1 MLMMKPMANL
11 FHIFKGAFKIN
22 LSIHNFL
29 YHKISMNLVEKRSH
43 DLWEVLCGI
52 FNFMTNVGT
61 SVPEKI
67 ISNINTMTSKKADI

>member
-1 MLMMKPMANL
+1 MTKPTANL
-11 FHIFKGAFKIN
+11 FHIFKGALKIN

-29 YHKISMNLVEKRSH
+29 YHKISMNLVEKRNRG
-43 DLWEVLCGI
+43 LWEVLCGI
-52 FNFMTNVGT
+52 FNFMTNVVT

>member
-1 MLMMKPMANL
+1 MIKPTANL
-11 FHIFKGAFKIN
+11 FHIFKGALKIN

-29 YHKISMNLVEKRSH
+29 YYKINMNLVERRKR
-43 DLWEVLCGI
+43 DLWEVWCGI
-52 FNFMTNVGT
+52 FNFMTNVVT

>member
-1 MLMMKPMANL
+1 MLMIKPMANL
-11 FHIFKGAFKIN
+11 FHIFKGALKIN

-52 FNFMTNVGT
+52 FNFMTNVVT
-61 SVPEKI
+61 FIPEKI